1 MSSRK
6 SRGPQRR
13 SGVERR
19 TVDIE
24 PKVIGKRDR
33 RSGEE
38 RRSGTDRR
46 SEDEEMEAIRATD
59 RERAGK

>member
-1 MSSRK
+1 MTNLTP
-6 SRGPQRR
+6 RGPQRR

-19 TVDIE
+19 TVDIV

-46 SEDEEMEAIRATD
+46 SPND
-59 RERAGK
+59 RQVDVS